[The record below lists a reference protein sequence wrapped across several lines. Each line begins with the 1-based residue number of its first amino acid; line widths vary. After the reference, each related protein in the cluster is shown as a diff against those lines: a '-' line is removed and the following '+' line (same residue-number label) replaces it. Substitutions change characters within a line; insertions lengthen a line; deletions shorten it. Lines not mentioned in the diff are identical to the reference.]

1 MGDKAELDTIIDN
14 LKNFKSITQKQIKL
28 ITEKATAIFLE
39 QTNTTPVRAP
49 VTICGDIH
57 GQLHD
62 LIQLFT
68 IGGDVPFTNYLFMG
82 DFVDRGYYSVETVS
96 LLVALKVR
104 YPERIH
110 LTRGNHQSRRI
121 TQVYGFYD
129 ECVKKFGSEAPW
141 TMFTNLFDYIPLTA
155 VVENQIFCLHGG
167 LSPSIKTLNDIR
179 DLTRVQ

>member
-1 MGDKAELDTIIDN
+1 M
-14 LKNFKSITQKQIKL
+14 
-28 ITEKATAIFLE
+28 
-39 QTNTTPVRAP
+39 P

-62 LIQLFT
+62 LIELFT

-110 LTRGNHQSRRI
+110 LTRGNHESRRI

-155 VVENQIFCLHGG
+155 VV
-167 LSPSIKTLNDIR
+167 
-179 DLTRVQ
+179 